1 MEALTL
7 EWTVF
12 TVVVSL
18 QREKK
23 TKKSR
28 NVSCKN
34 QEVDK
39 AVHPA
44 IFDKKDDEWSIELK
58 GRYACEDAVYHIQCS
73 SNFRTGKGNP
83 KKSVMLRK
91 CGKDTTVYKERV
103 FLEIIEHI
111 DSHSDKQFDIT
122 ILEKMM
128 ED

>member
-1 MEALTL
+1 M
-7 EWTVF
+7 
-12 TVVVSL
+12 
-18 QREKK
+18 
-23 TKKSR
+23 
-28 NVSCKN
+28 
-34 QEVDK
+34 
-39 AVHPA
+39 
-44 IFDKKDDEWSIELK
+44 
-58 GRYACEDAVYHIQCS
+58 CEDAVYHIQCS